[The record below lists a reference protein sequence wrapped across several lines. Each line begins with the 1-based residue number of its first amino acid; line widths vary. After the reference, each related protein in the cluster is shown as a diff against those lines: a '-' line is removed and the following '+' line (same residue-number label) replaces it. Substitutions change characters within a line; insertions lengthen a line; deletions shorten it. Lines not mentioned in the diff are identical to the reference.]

1 MTWAEKKAISITEQE
16 TDGCCYVTY
25 HKDFFPE
32 FLTQLITEVA
42 AKARSEVFK
51 EKKDRLSEVHTAGR
65 KQGIE
70 EMRDAVRELTDSHVF
85 VDKIAQRL
93 LEADR

>member
-1 MTWAEKKAISITEQE
+1 MTWAEKKAEEWCKE
-16 TDGCCYVTY
+16 TDLWYE
-25 HKDFFPE
+25 PE
-32 FLTQLITEVA
+32 RHDWVKCTTQLITEA
-42 AKARSEVFK
+42 
-51 EKKDRLSEVHTAGR
+51 R

-93 LEADR
+93 LEESDD